1 MEIKIIAEL
10 TEEAKSIDSKLTSL
24 YESDPEIQALYR
36 GTSLWYSPIVENP
49 EVMFLGINP
58 GVVFY
63 NNNNNQLCHFFEPL
77 KIMEYTDPKQDYKLK
92 WEWMYIFGEK
102 GLNRLDVLA
111 KSVKT
116 NFCYLATEDEAALK
130 KLFTQIR
137 GKLNIAPYEVFGNWT
152 RQVVQQIH
160 PKLLICEGN
169 RALEFLRDWS
179 FKNEYKEIE
188 NAADLR
194 KGQIGDIK
202 VLQVSRARSTLK
214 NADGIINEIR
224 ILLNLN

>member
-1 MEIKIIAEL
+1 MKNRTIENLI
-10 TEEAKSIDSKLTSL
+10 TEAREIDSKLTSL
-24 YESDPEIQALYR
+24 YKTDAEIQALYR
-36 GTSLWYSPIVENP
+36 GTSLWYSPIVDNP

-58 GVVFY
+58 GAGFY
-63 NNNNNQLCHFFEPL
+63 NNNNHQLCHFFEPL
-77 KIMEYTDPKQDYKLK
+77 KIMEYVDDTQSYQLK
-92 WEWMYIFGEK
+92 WEWNYVFGEK

-111 KSVKT
+111 RSVKT

-160 PKLLICEGN
+160 PKLLICEGKD
-169 RALEFLRDWS
+169 ALEFLRDWS

-194 KGQIGDIK
+194 KGQIVDIK
-202 VLQVSRARSTLK
+202 VLQVSRAYSTLK
-214 NADGIINEIR
+214 NADGIISEIGKL
-224 ILLNLN
+224 I

>member
-1 MEIKIIAEL
+1 MNKTIISNLTQQAKDIDKKLNEL
-10 TEEAKSIDSKLTSL
+10 YKTDA
-24 YESDPEIQALYR
+24 EIQALYR
-36 GTSLWYSPIVENP
+36 GASLWYSPIVENP

-58 GVVFY
+58 GAGFY

-77 KIMEYTDPKQDYKLK
+77 KIMEYTDPKQDYQLK

-102 GLNRLDVLA
+102 GLNRLDVLS

-160 PKLLICEGN
+160 PKLLICEGKL
-169 RALEFLRDWS
+169 ALEFLRDWS

-188 NAADLR
+188 SAADLR

-214 NADGIINEIR
+214 NADGIISEIGKL
-224 ILLNLN
+224 I

>member
-1 MEIKIIAEL
+1 MDTKIIAEL
-10 TEEAKSIDSKLTSL
+10 TEEAKSIDSKLTAL
-24 YESDPEIQALYR
+24 FETDEEIRNVFR

-58 GVVFY
+58 GAGFY

-77 KIMEYTDPKQDYKLK
+77 KIMEYVDDTQSYQLK

-102 GLNRLDVLA
+102 GLNRMDVLA

-116 NFCYLATEDEAALK
+116 NFCYLATNNERTLK

-160 PKLLICEGN
+160 PKLLICEGKD
-169 RALEFLRDWS
+169 ALESLRDWS

-202 VLQVSRARSTLK
+202 VLQISRTYSTLK

>member
-58 GVVFY
+58 GAGFY

-77 KIMEYTDPKQDYKLK
+77 KIMEYIDDTQSYQLK

-160 PKLLICEGN
+160 PKLLICEGKD
-169 RALEFLRDWS
+169 ALEFLRNWS

-188 NAADLR
+188 SAADLR

>member
-1 MEIKIIAEL
+1 MKNRTIENLI
-10 TEEAKSIDSKLTSL
+10 TEAREIDSKLTSL
-24 YESDPEIQALYR
+24 YKTDPEIQALYR

-58 GVVFY
+58 GAGFY

-77 KIMEYTDPKQDYKLK
+77 KIMEYTDPKQDYQLK
-92 WEWMYIFGEK
+92 WEWMYVFGEK
-102 GLNRLDVLA
+102 GLNRLDVLS

-116 NFCYLATEDEAALK
+116 NFCYLATEDETALK

-214 NADGIINEIR
+214 NADGIISEIGKL
-224 ILLNLN
+224 I

>member
-58 GVVFY
+58 GAGFY

-77 KIMEYTDPKQDYKLK
+77 KIMEYIDDTQSYQLK

-160 PKLLICEGN
+160 PKLLICEGKD
-169 RALEFLRDWS
+169 ALEFLRNWS

-188 NAADLR
+188 NAANLR

>member
-1 MEIKIIAEL
+1 MNKTIISNLTLQAKDIDKKLNEL
-10 TEEAKSIDSKLTSL
+10 YKTDA
-24 YESDPEIQALYR
+24 EIQTLYR
-36 GTSLWYSPIVENP
+36 GTSLWYSPIVDNP

-58 GVVFY
+58 GAGFY
-63 NNNNNQLCHFFEPL
+63 NNNNHQLCHFFEPL
-77 KIMEYTDPKQDYKLK
+77 KIMEYVDETQSYQLK
-92 WEWMYIFGEK
+92 WEWNYVFGEK

-111 KSVKT
+111 RSVKT

-160 PKLLICEGN
+160 PKLLICEGKD
-169 RALEFLRDWS
+169 ALEFLRNWS

-188 NAADLR
+188 NAANLR

-202 VLQVSRARSTLK
+202 VLQVSRTYSTLK
-214 NADGIINEIR
+214 NADGIISEIGK
-224 ILLNLN
+224 ILG

>member
-1 MEIKIIAEL
+1 MNKLILSNLEL
-10 TEEAKSIDSKLTSL
+10 QAKEIDSILTSL

-58 GVVFY
+58 GAGFY
-63 NNNNNQLCHFFEPL
+63 NNNNYQLCHFFEPL
-77 KIMEYTDPKQDYKLK
+77 KIMEYTDPKQDYQLK
-92 WEWMYIFGEK
+92 WEWMYVFGEK
-102 GLNRLDVLA
+102 GLNRLDVLS

-116 NFCYLATEDEAALK
+116 NFCYLATEDENALK

-160 PKLLICEGN
+160 PKLLICEGKD
-169 RALEFLRDWS
+169 ALEFLRNWS

-188 NAADLR
+188 SAADLR

-202 VLQVSRARSTLK
+202 VLQVSRTYSTLK

>member
-1 MEIKIIAEL
+1 MNKTIISNLTLQAKDIDKKLNEL
-10 TEEAKSIDSKLTSL
+10 YKTDA
-24 YESDPEIQALYR
+24 EIQALYR

-49 EVMFLGINP
+49 EIMFLGINP
-58 GVVFY
+58 GAGFY
-63 NNNNNQLCHFFEPL
+63 NNNNHQLCHFFEPL

-92 WEWMYIFGEK
+92 WEWMYVFGEK
-102 GLNRLDVLA
+102 GLNRMDVLA

-116 NFCYLATEDEAALK
+116 NFCYLSTNNERTLK

-160 PKLLICEGN
+160 PKLLICEGKL
-169 RALEFLRDWS
+169 ALEFLRDWS

-188 NAADLR
+188 SAADLR

>member
-1 MEIKIIAEL
+1 MENKIIAEL

-58 GVVFY
+58 GAGFY

-77 KIMEYTDPKQDYKLK
+77 KIMEYTDPKQDYQLK
-92 WEWMYIFGEK
+92 WEWMYVFGEK

-160 PKLLICEGN
+160 PKLLICEGKD
-169 RALEFLRDWS
+169 ALEFLKTWS

>member
-1 MEIKIIAEL
+1 M
-10 TEEAKSIDSKLTSL
+10 KLLS
-24 YESDPEIQALYR
+24 
-36 GTSLWYSPIVENP
+36 
-49 EVMFLGINP
+49 
-58 GVVFY
+58 
-63 NNNNNQLCHFFEPL
+63 
-77 KIMEYTDPKQDYKLK
+77 
-92 WEWMYIFGEK
+92 
-102 GLNRLDVLA
+102 
-111 KSVKT
+111 
-116 NFCYLATEDEAALK
+116 K

-152 RQVVQQIH
+152 RQVVQQIN

-202 VLQVSRARSTLK
+202 VLQVSRAHSTLK

-224 ILLNLN
+224 EFI

>member
-1 MEIKIIAEL
+1 MNKTIISNLTLQAKDIDKKLNEL
-10 TEEAKSIDSKLTSL
+10 YKN
-24 YESDPEIQALYR
+24 DPEIQTLYR

-58 GVVFY
+58 GAGFY
-63 NNNNNQLCHFFEPL
+63 NNNNHQLCHFFEPL
-77 KIMEYTDPKQDYKLK
+77 KIMEYVDETQSYQLK
-92 WEWMYIFGEK
+92 WEWNYVFGEK

-111 KSVKT
+111 RSVKT

-152 RQVVQQIH
+152 HQVVQQIH
-160 PKLLICEGN
+160 PKLLICEGKD
-169 RALEFLRDWS
+169 ALEFLRDWS

-188 NAADLR
+188 SAADLR

-202 VLQVSRARSTLK
+202 VLQVSRTYSTLK
-214 NADGIINEIR
+214 NADGIISEIGKL
-224 ILLNLN
+224 I